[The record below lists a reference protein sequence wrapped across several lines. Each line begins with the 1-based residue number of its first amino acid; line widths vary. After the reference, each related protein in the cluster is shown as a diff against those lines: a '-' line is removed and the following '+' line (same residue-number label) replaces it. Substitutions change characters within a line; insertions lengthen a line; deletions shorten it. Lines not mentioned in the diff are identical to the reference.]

1 MRGDAGDHDGAG
13 AGESVVGEG
22 DEDVVWFADRVE
34 IEVGALAS
42 ELHDAVEARVQSG
55 GFEVVKVVGGFGVH
69 EASVRFRVYM
79 VIIAFPAEI
88 CGFM

>member
-13 AGESVVGEG
+13 ARKRVVGEG
-22 DEDVVWFADRVE
+22 NKNVIRLADRVE
-34 IEVGALAS
+34 IEVGALAG
-42 ELHDAVEARVQSG
+42 ELHDAVEARVQAG

-69 EASVRFRVYM
+69 EASVRFRVYV
-79 VIIAFPAEI
+79 VIIAFLAGI